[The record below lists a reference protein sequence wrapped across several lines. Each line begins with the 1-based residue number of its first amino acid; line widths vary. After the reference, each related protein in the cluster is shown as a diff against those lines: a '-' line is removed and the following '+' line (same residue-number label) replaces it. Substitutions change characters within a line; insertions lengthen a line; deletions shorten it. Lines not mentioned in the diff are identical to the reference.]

1 MYFILAEAEAAAGN
15 LTVAHDLI
23 QKVREARNYLG
34 AATTPTY
41 TNAQTAY
48 ADILKERRI
57 ELALEGHRYLDL
69 KRLATAA
76 GVTMD
81 RHATDDTVP
90 VTNLPNNSYKYTLP
104 IPINEIAGNPNIQQ
118 NPGY

>member
-1 MYFILAEAEAAAGN
+1 
-15 LTVAHDLI
+15 
-23 QKVREARNYLG
+23 
-34 AATTPTY
+34 
-41 TNAQTAY
+41 
-48 ADILKERRI
+48 
-57 ELALEGHRYLDL
+57 
-69 KRLATAA
+69 
-76 GVTMD
+76 MD